1 MMGNMNLDNIAQ
13 ATGGRAFYSRN
24 DLEQILIDATNLG
37 ANYYTLTYAPS
48 NQNYDGKL
56 RKIKVNFPRKGYQL
70 DYRRAYYADGL
81 GSPVSQASSKQASSR
96 KSAATEPAVAEPDDS
111 LYAYMRPGAP
121 MAHQLFFRAH
131 IYPVGAPALATAS
144 QMSNL
149 EEQPVYFRV
158 RRKSRPAEPLPPMR
172 IQTYAIDY
180 TFSTRSSNSGTTR
193 PMGAPLLEV
202 AAGAFDADGE
212 ILNGLVQNSVQRSV
226 QNSLRS
232 AGDQNQPGIFRVQ
245 QQIDIPLSATTIR
258 MAVRDISTDR
268 IGALEVA
275 LPLAVE
281 AQVAAKPN

>member
-1 MMGNMNLDNIAQ
+1 
-13 ATGGRAFYSRN
+13 
-24 DLEQILIDATNLG
+24 
-37 ANYYTLTYAPS
+37 
-48 NQNYDGKL
+48 
-56 RKIKVNFPRKGYQL
+56 
-70 DYRRAYYADGL
+70 
-81 GSPVSQASSKQASSR
+81 
-96 KSAATEPAVAEPDDS
+96 
-111 LYAYMRPGAP
+111 

-149 EEQPVYFRV
+149 EEQPAYFRV
-158 RRKSRPAEPLPPMR
+158 RRESRPAEPLPPMR

-212 ILNGLVQNSVQRSV
+212 MLNGLVQNSVQRSV